1 MNLEFKFSYRTRLK
15 KNFLAQ
21 PSNKYKMKTINITY
35 VCHVRFTFVALFMFK
50 QKHFKRMMAFCR
62 FVFGDL
68 VNFIH
73 CVIHFTDLCSDNN
86 GYLPI
91 FQEGILLDKCNG
103 TIIMKR
109 TSVLSDLQTA
119 DKNYNTRGNNT
130 RQYHFKKQCWH
141 KCSPLL

>member
-1 MNLEFKFSYRTRLK
+1 
-15 KNFLAQ
+15 
-21 PSNKYKMKTINITY
+21 MKTINITY

-50 QKHFKRMMAFCR
+50 QKHFIPMMAFCW
-62 FVFGDL
+62 FVFRDL
-68 VNFIH
+68 VNFIQ

-130 RQYHFKKQCWH
+130 RQYHFKKQC
-141 KCSPLL
+141 